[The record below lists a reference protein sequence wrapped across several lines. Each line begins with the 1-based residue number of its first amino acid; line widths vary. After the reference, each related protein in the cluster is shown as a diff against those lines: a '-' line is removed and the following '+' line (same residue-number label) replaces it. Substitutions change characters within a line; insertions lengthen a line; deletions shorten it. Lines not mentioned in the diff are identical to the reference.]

1 MGTLGW
7 GGDYTGG
14 HAAARRAAFKGAL
27 SFSHDWAIIAVRPG
41 VSGFPTSLMF
51 ASILSRI
58 DALGDGVVGKFRA
71 FGDALYLLANAIAG
85 LFHVRGAQA
94 FYLRHT
100 LVQQLYFTAVQ
111 AFWLVML
118 VGLAMGVMA
127 VLPLLAFGVGSV
139 DLQAKI
145 LNVVMFHQLI
155 PFLTAL
161 IVIGRS
167 GTAVTAEI
175 GHMQSNAVIDSLL
188 AMGIEPHRFIVLPR
202 MLGLTI
208 SLILLTL
215 WGDIGAV
222 LGAGLFNHAKGAA
235 SFPNFL
241 DACARTVTP
250 VSVVIT
256 AMMCACYGVAI
267 ALVNAYFGLKSRS
280 AVEVQ
285 RHLSPAFVQSFMAC
299 IVITALFSL
308 IRT

>member
-1 MGTLGW
+1 ML
-7 GGDYTGG
+7 
-14 HAAARRAAFKGAL
+14 ANVF
-27 SFSHDWAIIAVRPG
+27 
-41 VSGFPTSLMF
+41 
-51 ASILSRI
+51 SRI
-58 DALGDGVVGKFRA
+58 DALGESAIRKGRA
-71 FGDALYLLANAIAG
+71 FGDALYVLANASAG
-85 LFHVRGAQA
+85 LFPLRGGPA

-111 AFWLVML
+111 AFWLVMV

-167 GTAVTAEI
+167 GTAVTAEL
-175 GHMQSNAVIDSLL
+175 GHMQGNAVIDSLL
-188 AMGIEPHRFIVLPR
+188 AMGIEPHRFVVLPR
-202 MLGLTI
+202 MLGLTL
-208 SLILLTL
+208 SLMLLTL

-222 LGAGLFNHAKGAA
+222 LGAGLFNHLQGAA

-241 DACARTVTP
+241 EACARTVTP
-250 VSVVIT
+250 VSVLIT
-256 AMMCACYGVAI
+256 ALMCASYGVAI

-280 AVEVQ
+280 AVDIQ
-285 RHLSPAFVQSFMAC
+285 RNLSPAFVHSFVIC
-299 IVITALFSL
+299 IAITALYSL

>member
-1 MGTLGW
+1 ML
-7 GGDYTGG
+7 
-14 HAAARRAAFKGAL
+14 ANAL
-27 SFSHDWAIIAVRPG
+27 NK
-41 VSGFPTSLMF
+41 
-51 ASILSRI
+51 I
-58 DALGDGVVGKFRA
+58 DALGDSAIRKLRA
-71 FGDALYLLANAIAG
+71 FGDALYLFANACAG
-85 LFHVRGAQA
+85 LFPLRGGGA

-100 LVQQLYFTAVQ
+100 LIQQLYFTAVQ
-111 AFWLVML
+111 AFWLVMV
-118 VGLAMGVMA
+118 VGIAMGVMA

-145 LNVVMFHQLI
+145 LNVVMFHQLV

-175 GHMQSNAVIDSLL
+175 GHMQSQAVIDSLL

-202 MLGLTI
+202 LLGLTI
-208 SLILLTL
+208 SLMLLTL

-222 LGAGLFNHAKGAA
+222 LGAGVFNQLKGAA

-241 DACARTVTP
+241 EACARTVTP

-256 AMMCACYGVAI
+256 GLMCASYGVAI
-267 ALVNAYFGLKSRS
+267 ALVNAYFGFKSRS
-280 AVEVQ
+280 AVDVQ
-285 RHLSPAFVQSFMAC
+285 RNLSPAFVQSFVIC
-299 IVITALFSL
+299 IAITALYSL